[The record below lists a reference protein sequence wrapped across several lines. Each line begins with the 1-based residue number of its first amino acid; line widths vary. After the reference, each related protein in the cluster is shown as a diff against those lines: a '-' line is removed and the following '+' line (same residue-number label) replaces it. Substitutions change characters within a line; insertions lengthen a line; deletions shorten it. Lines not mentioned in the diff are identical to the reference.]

1 MVRDRSIYSSWIMI
15 GTILVLIMI
24 SYTGLL
30 NTKFDFSARWLP
42 VLSQGNILGTDG
54 SGRDMLAVLIVSMRN
69 NIILGMMAALV
80 SLVSGATFGIL
91 LGYIFHEGPLKRAL
105 VFFARMVKSVP
116 LLMWIF
122 LVVFWL
128 ELLDQ
133 SISLFNSEM
142 IKMLWIFAIFGGI
155 YSFNLALLLMGHIQK
170 LKASQF
176 IEACE
181 FIGLKKT
188 TIIFKHIIWHHSK
201 SLFGSQASYIFAQCV
216 LLELTLSY
224 NAIGYGY
231 SSNNLSI
238 GRLFD
243 RAVLERPMSEHMFM
257 PLIAALLLTLT
268 FSYLS
273 QNFEKRFQK

>member
-1 MVRDRSIYSSWIMI
+1 MVRDRSIYFSWIMI
-15 GTILVLIMI
+15 GTILVLVMI
-24 SYTGLL
+24 SLFL
-30 NTKFDFSARWLP
+30 NTEFDHSARWLP
-42 VLSQGNILGTDG
+42 VFSQGNILGTDG
-54 SGRDMLAVLIVSMRN
+54 AGRDMLNVLIVSMRN
-69 NIILGMMAALV
+69 NIILGMMAAVV

-105 VFFARMVKSVP
+105 VFFARMIKSVP

-224 NAIGYGY
+224 NAIAYGY
-231 SSNNLSI
+231 SSNSLSI

-243 RAVLERPMSEHMFM
+243 RAVLEKPMSEHMFM